1 METKHRSTLF
11 TTVSTGTD
19 AKLIHVLQQQSDREE
34 KLGLGA
40 FILKAVE
47 LIEERSSRPRGTA
60 AFSQQEKSTQFTEA
74 AFVTSST

>member
-1 METKHRSTLF
+1 METKHSSTLF

-47 LIEERSSRPRGTA
+47 LIEERSRPRGPA